1 MKLLPAWMGSS
12 TVWNWVWC
20 ILSSF
25 LIETLMGEMMMMSWS
40 LLLFLSMALPIG
52 SSYNCARFGCCLFS
66 LFCPPLSLLKKL
78 VHFFSLNL
86 SWQYITWCLLLT
98 TSSEKDFVDEVSS
111 TKYFWHLS
119 FCCHSVLLICTWP
132 LFSQFQALLWRD
144 SSSLHPLSLLFSL
157 FLPWSSFSS
166 FGSFFQSALTAAVW
180 RPHETEINF
189 VMMGVG
195 LYTSCH
201 KYPVCFCTS
210 SVPLTCPLLVGL
222 G

>member
-25 LIETLMGEMMMMSWS
+25 LIETLMGEMMMMMSWS

-52 SSYNCARFGCCLFS
+52 SSPNCAKFG
-66 LFCPPLSLLKKL
+66 
-78 VHFFSLNL
+78 
-86 SWQYITWCLLLT
+86 YTTWCLLLT

-132 LFSQFQALLWRD
+132 LLSQFQALLWRD
-144 SSSLHPLSLLFSL
+144 SSSLHPLFLLFSL
-157 FLPWSSFSS
+157 FLPSLVVLL
-166 FGSFFQSALTAAVW
+166 FFWKFFPVSPYSCCLK
-180 RPHETEINF
+180 
-189 VMMGVG
+189 
-195 LYTSCH
+195 TSWD
-201 KYPVCFCTS
+201 
-210 SVPLTCPLLVGL
+210 GN
-222 G
+222 